1 MNRDAAG
8 NAAPSLTVDVMA
20 PSLSIVRLPPGSGVP
35 DWIERDSWHSVT
47 RTADECS
54 VVCESR
60 LVPAGVSHVG
70 PWRGL
75 KVAGPLAFDLVG
87 VLYRLAGPL
96 ADTGI
101 SVFVIS
107 TYDTDYVLVR
117 GEALD
122 SAIAGLEEAGV
133 VVRCSD

>member
-1 MNRDAAG
+1 MEQ
-8 NAAPSLTVDVMA
+8 
-20 PSLSIVRLPPGSGVP
+20 SLSIVRLPPGSAMPAWVEP
-35 DWIERDSWHSVT
+35 DSWHSVT

-60 LVPAGVSHVG
+60 LVPAGVSRVG

-75 KVAGPLAFDLVG
+75 KVAGPLDFDLVG
-87 VLYRLAGPL
+87 VLHRLAGPL
-96 ADTGI
+96 AAAGI
-101 SVFVIS
+101 SIFVVS

-122 SAIAGLEEAGV
+122 HAVTRLEESGV
-133 VVRCSD
+133 VVRSVD

>member
-1 MNRDAAG
+1 MSRD
-8 NAAPSLTVDVMA
+8 AAPSLTVDVME
-20 PSLSIVRLPPGSGVP
+20 PSLSIVRLPPGSGLP
-35 DWIERDSWHSVT
+35 DWVEPDSWHSVT

-75 KVAGPLAFDLVG
+75 KVVGPLDFDLVG
-87 VLYRLAGPL
+87 ILHRLAGPL
-96 ADTGI
+96 AGAGV

-117 GEALD
+117 GESLD
-122 SAIAGLEEAGV
+122 SAIAGLEEAGI
-133 VVRCSD
+133 VVRCGD